1 MSTVSRRRSLKS
13 FLHDVCSALCRT
25 AYTSGWMPVFTHP
38 LERKGFNR
46 ASMKILHFL
55 KRNKDRWW
63 ALPLIVPVV
72 LLPVF
77 SMVNTYTQ
85 LGDGIVTLYYLP
97 LSFLLALMSFFGLE
111 AIPGIVLSLFF
122 RYASSVGLFETCAGI
137 LHFLVPLVLSWGG
150 YRVFAPR
157 RNMTAYGDVR
167 LMAQRL
173 FWQAF
178 CPATLFLVLFQFA
191 VYLGVYESRQSLA
204 GLNPLNIRT
213 LINYQALLVSGL
225 TGVPLCY
232 LLIRLIRHP
241 RYIKGLIS
249 QIRAQIDKKVTL
261 VEFLLWT
268 MVLAVLLSLLLV
280 PMNENSSI
288 FSTNYTLSLLMPVM
302 LWGAMRFGYKL
313 MSIIWTPVL
322 LLAIHYFYHYIP
334 LRPGYDIQLAITSS
348 SYLVFS
354 FVVIYM
360 SMLATRQ
367 RAINIRSRRLALLD
381 PVVHM
386 PNLRALSRALAKTPW
401 SALCLLRIPELEVL
415 GRNYG
420 VLLRIQYKQ
429 QLAQWINDTLQ
440 PDECV
445 YHLTGCDLAVRLNS
459 ESHQQRIDT
468 LDAHIK
474 QFRFVWDGMPL
485 QPQVGVSYCYVR
497 SPVNHLYLVLGEL
510 GVIADLSLSTNH
522 PENLQQRGAVHLQ
535 RSLKDKVAMMN
546 RLQTALEQNAF
557 TLMVQP
563 VRGLRGD
570 CYHEVLLRMPDENGI
585 LLSPEQFLPV
595 AQEFGLSS
603 RVDLWVLERTLSF
616 LSRHRERLPGQRF
629 AIKLAPSTVCRAQ
642 FPLDVSRLLAKYS
655 VEAWQLIFEVT
666 ETSTC
671 CNAELAV
678 QTLRQLQKMGVRI
691 AIDDFGTGYASYARL
706 KSVDAD
712 ILKIDGSFIRNIV
725 SNSLDYQIVAS
736 ICHLA
741 RMKKMLVVAEYV
753 ETEEIHSAVLALGID
768 YVQGCLIGE
777 PVELESLAEAE
788 TPQVSA

>member
-1 MSTVSRRRSLKS
+1 
-13 FLHDVCSALCRT
+13 
-25 AYTSGWMPVFTHP
+25 MPVIIFP
-38 LERKGFNR
+38 LEKKGFNR
-46 ASMKILHFL
+46 ASMNIFAFL
-55 KRNKDRWW
+55 KKNKHRWW
-63 ALPLIVPVV
+63 SLPLILPVV
-72 LLPVF
+72 LLPVL
-77 SMVNTYTQ
+77 SVANTFTQ
-85 LGDGIVTLYYLP
+85 LGDGIAALYYLP
-97 LSFLLALMSFFGLE
+97 LSFLLSLMMFFGLE
-111 AIPGIVLSLFF
+111 ALPGIVLSLFI
-122 RYASSVGLFETCAGI
+122 RYYPSVGMFETVAGV
-137 LHFLVPLVLSWGG
+137 LHFIVPIVLSWGG

-167 LMAQRL
+167 LMAQRI

-178 CPATLFLVLFQFA
+178 CPATLFLLLFQFA

-225 TGVPLCY
+225 TGVPLSY

-241 RYIKGLIS
+241 RYLKSLIS
-249 QIRAQIDKKVTL
+249 QIRTQIDKKVTL
-261 VEFLLWT
+261 AEFLIWAIA
-268 MVLAVLLSLLLV
+268 LAGLLSLLLL

-288 FSTNYTLSLLMPVM
+288 FTTNYTLSLLMPVM

-313 MSIIWTPVL
+313 ISLIWIPIL
-322 LLAIHYFYHYIP
+322 LVSIHYFYRYIP
-334 LRPGYDIQLAITSS
+334 VNQGYDIQLAITSS

-367 RAINIRSRRLALLD
+367 RAVNKRSRRLALLD
-381 PVVHM
+381 PVLHM
-386 PNLRALSRALAKTPW
+386 PNLRALSRDLAKNPW
-401 SALCLLRIPELEVL
+401 SALCLLRVPELEIL

-429 QLAQWINDTLQ
+429 QLAQWINGTLQ
-440 PDECV
+440 PNEQV
-445 YHLTGCDLAVRLNS
+445 YHLTGCDMAVRLNA
-459 ESHQQRIDT
+459 ESHQQRIET
-468 LDAHIK
+468 LDEHIK

-510 GVIADLSLSTNH
+510 GVVADLSLSSNH

-535 RSLKDKVAMMN
+535 RSLKDKVAVMS
-546 RLQTALEQNAF
+546 RLQRALDNNAF
-557 TLMVQP
+557 TLLVQP

-570 CYHEVLLRMPDENGI
+570 SYHEVLLRMTDANG
-585 LLSPEQFLPV
+585 LLISPEQFLPI

-603 RVDLWVLERTLSF
+603 RVDLWVLEHTLRF
-616 LSRHRERLPGQRF
+616 LAAHRERLPGQRF
-629 AIKLAPSTVCRAQ
+629 AINLAPSTVCRVQ
-642 FPLDVSRLLAKYS
+642 FPLEVSRLLAKYAI
-655 VEAWQLIFEVT
+655 EPWQLIFEVT
-666 ETSTC
+666 ECSTF
-671 CNAELAV
+671 CNAEQGLHI
-678 QTLRQLQKMGVRI
+678 LRQLQQMGVRI

-712 ILKIDGSFIRNIV
+712 ILKIDGDFIRNIV
-725 SNSLDYQIVAS
+725 NNSLDYQIVAS

-753 ETEEIHSAVLALGID
+753 ETEEIRSAVHALGID
-768 YVQGCLIGE
+768 YVQGYLIGR
-777 PVELESLAEAE
+777 PAPLESLLEAEAS
-788 TPQVSA
+788 TVDA

>member
-1 MSTVSRRRSLKS
+1 M
-13 FLHDVCSALCRT
+13 
-25 AYTSGWMPVFTHP
+25 
-38 LERKGFNR
+38 N
-46 ASMKILHFL
+46 ILIFL
-55 KRNKDRWW
+55 KNNKDRWW
-63 ALPLIVPVV
+63 ALPLILPSI
-72 LLPVF
+72 LLPLLSV
-77 SMVNTYTQ
+77 VNTFSQ
-85 LGDGIVTLYYLP
+85 LGDGLAALYYLP
-97 LSFLLALMSFFGLE
+97 LFFLLAMMLFFGLA
-111 AIPGIVLSLFF
+111 AIPGVILALFF
-122 RYASSVGLFETCAGI
+122 RYYPSVGLFETGAGI
-137 LHFLVPLVLSWGG
+137 LHFIVPLVLSWGG
-150 YRVFAPR
+150 YRVFTPR

-167 LMAQRL
+167 LMAQRI
-173 FWQAF
+173 FWQVF
-178 CPATLFLVLFQFA
+178 CPATLFLSLFQFA
-191 VYLGVYESRQSLA
+191 VYLGVYESRQSMA

-225 TGVPLCY
+225 TGVPLSY
-232 LLIRLIRHP
+232 LLIRLIRNP
-241 RYIKGLIS
+241 RYIKALIS
-249 QIRAQIDKKVTL
+249 QVRAQIDKKVSIM
-261 VEFLLWT
+261 EFLIWAAMLGG
-268 MVLAVLLSLLLV
+268 LLSLLLL

-322 LLAIHYFYHYIP
+322 LVTIHYYYRYIP
-334 LRPGYDIQLAITSS
+334 LHQGYDVQLAITSS

-354 FVVIYM
+354 FVVTYM

-386 PNLRALSRALAKTPW
+386 PNLRALSRDLAKNPW

-429 QLAQWINDTLQ
+429 KLAEWINGTLQ
-440 PDECV
+440 PNERV
-445 YHLTGCDLAVRLNS
+445 YHLTGYDLAVRLNT

-468 LDAHIK
+468 LDEHIK
-474 QFRFVWDGMPL
+474 QFRFIWDGMPL
-485 QPQVGVSYCYVR
+485 QPQVGVSYCFVR

-522 PENLQQRGAVHLQ
+522 PENLQQRGAVNLQ
-535 RSLKDKVAMMN
+535 RDLKGKVAMMN
-546 RLQTALEQNAF
+546 RLQRALEQDEF

-570 CYHEVLLRMPDENGI
+570 HYHEVLLRMPDERGELI
-585 LLSPEQFLPV
+585 SPDLFLPV

-603 RVDLWVLERTLSF
+603 RVDLWVLERTLRF
-616 LSRHRERLPGQRF
+616 LTEHRDKLPGKRF
-629 AIKLAPSTVCRAQ
+629 AINLAPSTVCRAQ
-642 FPLDVSRLLAKYS
+642 LPLEVSRLLRKYS
-655 VEAWQLIFEVT
+655 VEAWQLVFEIT
-666 ETSTC
+666 ESSC
-671 CNAELAV
+671 FGNSPLAV
-678 QTLRQLQKMGVRI
+678 HTLRQLQQMGVRI

-753 ETEEIHSAVLALGID
+753 ESEEIRSAVHALGID
-768 YVQGCLIGE
+768 YVQGYLIGK
-777 PVELESLAEAE
+777 PVALESLLEEEAPCE
-788 TPQVSA
+788 SA

>member
-1 MSTVSRRRSLKS
+1 
-13 FLHDVCSALCRT
+13 
-25 AYTSGWMPVFTHP
+25 MPVIIFL
-38 LERKGFNR
+38 LEKKGFNR
-46 ASMKILHFL
+46 ASMNIFAFL
-55 KRNKDRWW
+55 KKNQHRWW
-63 ALPLIVPVV
+63 VLPLILPVV
-72 LLPVF
+72 LLPVL
-77 SMVNTYTQ
+77 SVANTFTH
-85 LGDGIVTLYYLP
+85 LGDGIAALYYLP
-97 LSFLLALMSFFGLE
+97 LSFLLSLMMFFGLE
-111 AIPGIVLSLFF
+111 ALPGIVLSLFI
-122 RYASSVGLFETCAGI
+122 RYYPSVGMFETVAGV
-137 LHFLVPLVLSWGG
+137 LHFIVPIVLSWGG

-167 LMAQRL
+167 LMAQRI

-178 CPATLFLVLFQFA
+178 CPATLFLLLFQFA

-225 TGVPLCY
+225 TGVPLSY

-241 RYIKGLIS
+241 RYLKSLIS
-249 QIRAQIDKKVTL
+249 QIRTQIDKKVTRA
-261 VEFLLWT
+261 EFLIWAIA
-268 MVLAVLLSLLLV
+268 LAGLLSLLLL

-288 FSTNYTLSLLMPVM
+288 FTTNYTLSLLMPVM

-313 MSIIWTPVL
+313 ISLIWIPIL
-322 LLAIHYFYHYIP
+322 LVSIHYFYRYIP
-334 LRPGYDIQLAITSS
+334 VNQGYDIQLAITSS

-367 RAINIRSRRLALLD
+367 RAVNKRSRRLALLD
-381 PVVHM
+381 PVLHM
-386 PNLRALSRALAKTPW
+386 PNLRALSRDLAKNPW
-401 SALCLLRIPELEVL
+401 SALCLLRVPELEIL

-429 QLAQWINDTLQ
+429 QLAQWVNGTLQ
-440 PDECV
+440 PNEQV
-445 YHLTGCDLAVRLNS
+445 YHLTGCDMAVRLNA
-459 ESHQQRIDT
+459 ESHQQRIET
-468 LDAHIK
+468 LDEHIK

-510 GVIADLSLSTNH
+510 GVVADLSLSSNH

-535 RSLKDKVAMMN
+535 RSLKYKVAVMS
-546 RLQTALEQNAF
+546 RLQRALDNNAF
-557 TLMVQP
+557 TLLVQP

-570 CYHEVLLRMPDENGI
+570 SYHEVLLRMTDANG
-585 LLSPEQFLPV
+585 LLISPEQFLPI

-603 RVDLWVLERTLSF
+603 RVDLWVLEHTLRF
-616 LSRHRERLPGQRF
+616 LAAHRERLPGQRF
-629 AIKLAPSTVCRAQ
+629 AINLAPSTVCRVQ
-642 FPLDVSRLLAKYS
+642 FPLEVSRLLAKYAI
-655 VEAWQLIFEVT
+655 EPWQLIFEVT
-666 ETSTC
+666 ECSTF
-671 CNAELAV
+671 CNAEQGLHI
-678 QTLRQLQKMGVRI
+678 LRQLQKMGVRI

-712 ILKIDGSFIRNIV
+712 ILKIDGDFIRNIV
-725 SNSLDYQIVAS
+725 NNSLDYQIVAS

-753 ETEEIHSAVLALGID
+753 ETEEIRSAVHALGID
-768 YVQGCLIGE
+768 YVQGYLIGR
-777 PVELESLAEAE
+777 PAPLESLLEAEAS
-788 TPQVSA
+788 TADA

>member
-1 MSTVSRRRSLKS
+1 M
-13 FLHDVCSALCRT
+13 
-25 AYTSGWMPVFTHP
+25 
-38 LERKGFNR
+38 N
-46 ASMKILHFL
+46 ILAFL
-55 KRNKDRWW
+55 KKNENRWW
-63 ALPLIVPVV
+63 ALPLILPVV
-72 LLPVF
+72 LLPVL
-77 SMVNTYTQ
+77 SIANTLTQ
-85 LGDGIVTLYYLP
+85 LGDGIVALYYLP
-97 LSFLLALMSFFGLE
+97 LSFLLSLMMFFGLE
-111 AIPGIVLSLFF
+111 ALPGIVLSLFI
-122 RYASSVGLFETCAGI
+122 RYYPSVGMFETVAGV
-137 LHFLVPLVLSWGG
+137 LHFIVPLVLSWGG

-157 RNMTAYGDVR
+157 RNMTAYGDIR
-167 LMAQRL
+167 LMAQRI

-178 CPATLFLVLFQFA
+178 CPATLFLLLFQFA

-225 TGVPLCY
+225 TGVPLSY

-241 RYIKGLIS
+241 RYLKSLIS
-249 QIRAQIDKKVTL
+249 QVRSQIDKKVTI
-261 VEFLLWT
+261 VEFLVWAIALGG
-268 MVLAVLLSLLLV
+268 LLSLLLL

-288 FSTNYTLSLLMPVM
+288 FTTNYTLSLLMPVM

-313 MSIIWTPVL
+313 VSLIWIPVL
-322 LLAIHYFYHYIP
+322 LVSIHYFYHYIP
-334 LRPGYDIQLAITSS
+334 VNQGYDIQLAITSS

-367 RAINIRSRRLALLD
+367 RAVNKRSRRLALLD

-386 PNLRALSRALAKTPW
+386 PNLRALSRELAKNPW
-401 SALCLLRIPELEVL
+401 SALCLLRIPELEIL

-429 QLAQWINDTLQ
+429 QLAQWVNGTLQ
-440 PDECV
+440 PNEQV
-445 YHLTGCDLAVRLNS
+445 YHLTGYDMAVRLNA
-459 ESHQQRIDT
+459 ESHQQRIEA
-468 LDAHIK
+468 LDEHIK

-510 GVIADLSLSTNH
+510 GVVADLSLSSNH
-522 PENLQQRGAVHLQ
+522 PENLQQRGAIHLQ
-535 RSLKDKVAMMN
+535 RSLKDKVAMMS
-546 RLQTALEQNAF
+546 RLQKALDNDEFA
-557 TLMVQP
+557 LLVQP

-570 CYHEVLLRMPDENGI
+570 RYHEVLLRMPDING
-585 LLSPEQFLPV
+585 LLISPDQFLPV

-603 RVDLWVLERTLSF
+603 RVDLWVLEHTLRF
-616 LSRHRERLPGQRF
+616 LAAHRETLPGQRF
-629 AIKLAPSTVCRAQ
+629 AINLAPSTVCRVQ
-642 FPLDVSRLLAKYS
+642 FPLEVSRLLAKYAI
-655 VEAWQLIFEVT
+655 EPWQLIFEVT
-666 ETSTC
+666 ECSTFGSGEQ
-671 CNAELAV
+671 ALHIL
-678 QTLRQLQKMGVRI
+678 QQLQKMGARI

-725 SNSLDYQIVAS
+725 NNSLDYQIVAS

-753 ETEEIHSAVLALGID
+753 ETEEIRSAVHALGID
-768 YVQGCLIGE
+768 YVQGYLIGR
-777 PVELESLAEAE
+777 PAPLESLLEAE
-788 TPQVSA
+788 TSCADA

>member
-1 MSTVSRRRSLKS
+1 MNI
-13 FLHDVCSALCRT
+13 FA
-25 AYTSGWMPVFTHP
+25 
-38 LERKGFNR
+38 
-46 ASMKILHFL
+46 FL
-55 KRNKDRWW
+55 KKNQHRWW
-63 ALPLIVPVV
+63 VLPLILPVV
-72 LLPVF
+72 LLPVL
-77 SMVNTYTQ
+77 SVANTFTH
-85 LGDGIVTLYYLP
+85 LGDGIAALYYLP
-97 LSFLLALMSFFGLE
+97 LSFLLSLMMFFGLE
-111 AIPGIVLSLFF
+111 ALPGIVLALFI
-122 RYASSVGLFETCAGI
+122 RYYPSVGMFETVAGV
-137 LHFLVPLVLSWGG
+137 LHFIVPIVLSWGG

-167 LMAQRL
+167 LMAQRI

-178 CPATLFLVLFQFA
+178 CPATLFLLLFQFA

-225 TGVPLCY
+225 TGVPLSY

-241 RYIKGLIS
+241 RYLKSLIS
-249 QIRAQIDKKVTL
+249 QIRTQIDKKVTRA
-261 VEFLLWT
+261 EFLIWAIA
-268 MVLAVLLSLLLV
+268 LAGLLSLLLL

-288 FSTNYTLSLLMPVM
+288 FTTNYTLSLLMPVM

-313 MSIIWTPVL
+313 ISLIWIPIL
-322 LLAIHYFYHYIP
+322 LVSIHYFYRYIP
-334 LRPGYDIQLAITSS
+334 VNQGYDIQLAITSS

-367 RAINIRSRRLALLD
+367 RAVNKRSRRLALLD
-381 PVVHM
+381 PVLHM
-386 PNLRALSRALAKTPW
+386 PNLRALSRDLAKNPW
-401 SALCLLRIPELEVL
+401 SALCLLRVPELEIL

-429 QLAQWINDTLQ
+429 QLAQWVNGTLQ
-440 PDECV
+440 PNEQV
-445 YHLTGCDLAVRLNS
+445 YHLTGCDMAVRLNA
-459 ESHQQRIDT
+459 ESHQQRIET
-468 LDAHIK
+468 LDEHIK

-510 GVIADLSLSTNH
+510 GVVADLSLSSNH

-535 RSLKDKVAMMN
+535 RSLKDKVAVMS
-546 RLQTALEQNAF
+546 RLQRALDNNAF
-557 TLMVQP
+557 TLLVQP

-570 CYHEVLLRMPDENGI
+570 RYHEVLLRMTDANG
-585 LLSPEQFLPV
+585 LLISPEQFLPI

-603 RVDLWVLERTLSF
+603 RVDLWVLEHTLRF
-616 LSRHRERLPGQRF
+616 LAAHRERLPGQRF
-629 AIKLAPSTVCRAQ
+629 AINLAPSTVCRVQ
-642 FPLDVSRLLAKYS
+642 FPLEVSRLLAKYAI
-655 VEAWQLIFEVT
+655 EPWQLIFEVT
-666 ETSTC
+666 ECSTF
-671 CNAELAV
+671 CNAEQGLHI
-678 QTLRQLQKMGVRI
+678 LRQLQKMGVRI

-712 ILKIDGSFIRNIV
+712 ILKIDGDFIRNIV
-725 SNSLDYQIVAS
+725 NNSLDYQIVAS

-753 ETEEIHSAVLALGID
+753 ETEEIRSAVHALGID
-768 YVQGCLIGE
+768 YVQGYLIGR
-777 PVELESLAEAE
+777 PAPLESLLEAEAS
-788 TPQVSA
+788 TADA

>member
-1 MSTVSRRRSLKS
+1 MNI
-13 FLHDVCSALCRT
+13 FA
-25 AYTSGWMPVFTHP
+25 
-38 LERKGFNR
+38 
-46 ASMKILHFL
+46 FL
-55 KRNKDRWW
+55 KKNQHRWW
-63 ALPLIVPVV
+63 VLPLILPVV
-72 LLPVF
+72 LLPVL
-77 SMVNTYTQ
+77 SVANTFTH
-85 LGDGIVTLYYLP
+85 LGDGIAALYYLP
-97 LSFLLALMSFFGLE
+97 LSFLLSLMMFFGLE
-111 AIPGIVLSLFF
+111 ALPGIVLSLFI
-122 RYASSVGLFETCAGI
+122 RYYPSVGMFETVAGV
-137 LHFLVPLVLSWGG
+137 LHFIVPIVLSWGG

-167 LMAQRL
+167 LMAQRI

-178 CPATLFLVLFQFA
+178 CPATLFLLLFQFA

-225 TGVPLCY
+225 TGVPLSY

-241 RYIKGLIS
+241 RYLKSLIS
-249 QIRAQIDKKVTL
+249 QIRTQIDKKVTRA
-261 VEFLLWT
+261 EFVIWAIA
-268 MVLAVLLSLLLV
+268 LAGLLSLLLL

-288 FSTNYTLSLLMPVM
+288 FTTNYTLSLLMPVM

-313 MSIIWTPVL
+313 ISLIWIPIL
-322 LLAIHYFYHYIP
+322 LVSIHYFYRYIP
-334 LRPGYDIQLAITSS
+334 VNQGYDIQLAITSS

-367 RAINIRSRRLALLD
+367 RAVNKRSRRLALLD
-381 PVVHM
+381 PVLHM
-386 PNLRALSRALAKTPW
+386 PNLRALSRDLAKNPW
-401 SALCLLRIPELEVL
+401 SALCLLRVPELEIL

-429 QLAQWINDTLQ
+429 QLAQWINGTLQ
-440 PDECV
+440 LNEQV
-445 YHLTGCDLAVRLNS
+445 YHLTGCDMAVRLNA
-459 ESHQQRIDT
+459 ESHQQRIET
-468 LDAHIK
+468 LDEHIK

-510 GVIADLSLSTNH
+510 GVVADLSLSSNH

-535 RSLKDKVAMMN
+535 RSLKDKVAVMS
-546 RLQTALEQNAF
+546 RLQRALDNNAF
-557 TLMVQP
+557 TLLVQP

-570 CYHEVLLRMPDENGI
+570 RYHEVLLRMTDANG
-585 LLSPEQFLPV
+585 LLISPEQFLPI

-603 RVDLWVLERTLSF
+603 RVDLWVLEHTLRF
-616 LSRHRERLPGQRF
+616 LAAHRERLPGQRF
-629 AIKLAPSTVCRAQ
+629 AINLAPSTVCRVQ
-642 FPLDVSRLLAKYS
+642 FPLEVSRLLAKYAI
-655 VEAWQLIFEVT
+655 EPWQLIFEVT
-666 ETSTC
+666 ECSTF
-671 CNAELAV
+671 CNAEQGLHI
-678 QTLRQLQKMGVRI
+678 LRQLQKMGVRI

-712 ILKIDGSFIRNIV
+712 ILKIDGDFIRNIV
-725 SNSLDYQIVAS
+725 NNSLDYQIVAS

-753 ETEEIHSAVLALGID
+753 ETEEIRSAVHALGID
-768 YVQGCLIGE
+768 YVQGYLIGR
-777 PVELESLAEAE
+777 PAPLESLLEAEAS
-788 TPQVSA
+788 TADA

>member
-1 MSTVSRRRSLKS
+1 
-13 FLHDVCSALCRT
+13 
-25 AYTSGWMPVFTHP
+25 
-38 LERKGFNR
+38 
-46 ASMKILHFL
+46 MKILQFL
-55 KRNKDRWW
+55 TRQKDRWW
-63 ALPLIVPVV
+63 ALPLILPVV
-72 LLPVF
+72 LLPVL
-77 SMVNTYTQ
+77 SVVNTLTQ
-85 LGDGIVTLYYLP
+85 LGDGIVALYYLP
-97 LSFLLALMSFFGLE
+97 LSFLLTMMMFFGVE
-111 AIPGIVLSLFF
+111 ALPGIVLSLFF
-122 RYASSVGLFETCAGI
+122 RYYASVGLFETVAGI
-137 LHFLVPLVLSWGG
+137 LHFIVPIVLSWGG

-167 LMAQRL
+167 LMAQRI
-173 FWQAF
+173 FWQVF

-191 VYLGVYESRQSLA
+191 VYLGIYESRQSLA
-204 GLNPLNIRT
+204 GLNPFNIRT
-213 LINYQALLVSGL
+213 LINYQALLVGGL
-225 TGVPLCY
+225 TGVPLSY

-241 RYIKGLIS
+241 RYVRTLFS
-249 QIRAQIDKKVTL
+249 QIRAQIDKKVTA
-261 VEFLLWT
+261 VEFLIWAGALVGLLT
-268 MVLAVLLSLLLV
+268 MLLI

-313 MSIIWTPVL
+313 MSIVWTPVL
-322 LLAIHYFYHYIP
+322 LVSIHYFYRYIP
-334 LRPGYDIQLAITSS
+334 LHQGYDIQLAITSS

-367 RAINIRSRRLALLD
+367 RAVNIRSRRLALLD

-386 PNLRALSRALAKTPW
+386 PNLRALSRDLAKNPW
-401 SALCLLRIPELEVL
+401 SALGLLRIPELEVL

-429 QLAQWINDTLQ
+429 QLAQWINGILQ
-440 PDECV
+440 PNERV
-445 YHLTGCDLAVRLNS
+445 YHLTGYDLAVRLNS
-459 ESHQQRIDT
+459 ESHQQRIDA
-468 LDAHIK
+468 LDEHIK
-474 QFRFVWDGMPL
+474 QFRFLWDGMPL
-485 QPQVGVSYCYVR
+485 QPQVGVGYCYVR

-510 GVIADLSLSTNH
+510 GVIADLSISTNH

-535 RSLKDKVAMMN
+535 RSLKDKVAMMS
-546 RLQTALEQNAF
+546 RLQRALDQSEF

-570 CYHEVLLRMPDENGI
+570 RYHEVLLRMPDDNGNFI
-585 LLSPEQFLPV
+585 VPDRFLPV

-603 RVDLWVLERTLSF
+603 RVDLWVLERTLGF
-616 LSRHRERLPGQRF
+616 LAEHRDRLPGQRF
-629 AIKLAPSTVCRAQ
+629 AINLAPSTVCRAQ
-642 FPLDVSRLLAKYS
+642 FPLEVSRLLAKYS

-666 ETSTC
+666 ESTTYG
-671 CNAELAV
+671 NAELAIH
-678 QTLRQLQKMGVRI
+678 TLRQLQKMGVRI

-712 ILKIDGSFIRNIV
+712 ILKIDGNFIRNIV

-753 ETEEIHSAVLALGID
+753 ETEEIRSAVHALGID
-768 YVQGCLIGE
+768 YVQGSLIGK
-777 PVELESLAEAE
+777 PVDLDSLPESEASLADA
-788 TPQVSA
+788 

>member
-1 MSTVSRRRSLKS
+1 M
-13 FLHDVCSALCRT
+13 
-25 AYTSGWMPVFTHP
+25 
-38 LERKGFNR
+38 N
-46 ASMKILHFL
+46 ILAFL

-63 ALPLIVPVV
+63 ALPLILPVV
-72 LLPVF
+72 LLPVL
-77 SMVNTYTQ
+77 SAANTLTQ
-85 LGDGIVTLYYLP
+85 LGDGIVALYYLP
-97 LSFLLALMSFFGLE
+97 LSFLLVLMLFFGF
-111 AIPGIVLSLFF
+111 AAVPGIVLSLFI
-122 RYASSVGLFETCAGI
+122 RYYDAVGLFETVAGV
-137 LHFLVPLVLSWGG
+137 LHFIVPLVLSWGG

-157 RNMTAYGDVR
+157 RNMTGYGDTR
-167 LMAQRL
+167 LMPQRL
-173 FWQAF
+173 FWQVF

-225 TGVPLCY
+225 TGVPLSY

-241 RYIKGLIS
+241 CYLTRFIS
-249 QIRAQIDKKVTL
+249 QIRLQIDKKVTL
-261 VEFLLWT
+261 VEFLLWAIT
-268 MVLAVLLSLLLV
+268 LGGLLSLLLL

-288 FSTNYTLSLLMPVM
+288 FTTNYTLSLLMPVM

-313 MSIIWTPVL
+313 ISLIWTPVL
-322 LLAIHYFYHYIP
+322 LVSIHYFYHYIP
-334 LRPGYDIQLAITSS
+334 VNAGYDIQLAITSS

-367 RAINIRSRRLALLD
+367 RAVNKRTRRLALLD

-386 PNLRALSRALAKTPW
+386 PNLRALSRDLAKNPW
-401 SALCLLRIPELEVL
+401 SALCLLRIPELEIL

-420 VLLRIQYKQ
+420 VLLRILYKQ
-429 QLAQWINDTLQ
+429 QLAQWINGTLQ
-440 PDECV
+440 PNEQV
-445 YHLTGCDLAVRLNS
+445 YHLTGCDLAVRLNA

-468 LDAHIK
+468 LDEHIK

-497 SPVNHLYLVLGEL
+497 SPVTHLYLVLGEL
-510 GVIADLSLSTNH
+510 GVVADLSLSSNH

-535 RSLKDKVAMMN
+535 RSLKDKVAMMS
-546 RLQTALEQNAF
+546 RLQKALDNSAF
-557 TLMVQP
+557 TLLAQP

-570 CYHEVLLRMPDENGI
+570 RYHEILLRMPDVDGL
-585 LLSPEQFLPV
+585 LLSPDQFLPV

-603 RVDLWVLERTLSF
+603 RVDLWVLDHTLRF
-616 LSRHRERLPGQRF
+616 LAEHREQLPGHRF
-629 AIKLAPSTVCRAQ
+629 AINLAPSTVCRVQ
-642 FPLDVSRLLAKYS
+642 FPLEVSRLLAKYAI
-655 VEAWQLIFEVT
+655 EPWQLIFEVT
-666 ETSTC
+666 ECSTFG
-671 CNAELAV
+671 NGEQAQHIL
-678 QTLRQLQKMGVRI
+678 QQLQKMGVRI

-725 SNSLDYQIVAS
+725 NNSLDYQIVAS

-753 ETEEIHSAVLALGID
+753 ETEEIRSAVHALGID
-768 YVQGCLIGE
+768 YVQGYLIGR
-777 PVELESLAEAE
+777 PVALASLLEAEAS
-788 TPQVSA
+788 VADA

>member
-1 MSTVSRRRSLKS
+1 
-13 FLHDVCSALCRT
+13 
-25 AYTSGWMPVFTHP
+25 MPVIIFL
-38 LERKGFNR
+38 LEKKGFNR
-46 ASMKILHFL
+46 ASMNIFAFL
-55 KRNKDRWW
+55 KKNQHRWW
-63 ALPLIVPVV
+63 VLPLILPVV
-72 LLPVF
+72 LLPVL
-77 SMVNTYTQ
+77 SVANTFTH
-85 LGDGIVTLYYLP
+85 LGDGIAALYYLP
-97 LSFLLALMSFFGLE
+97 LSFLLSLMMFFGLE
-111 AIPGIVLSLFF
+111 ALPGIVLSLFI
-122 RYASSVGLFETCAGI
+122 RYYPSVGMFETVAGV
-137 LHFLVPLVLSWGG
+137 LHFIVPIVLSWGG

-167 LMAQRL
+167 LMAQRI

-178 CPATLFLVLFQFA
+178 CPATLFLLLFQFA

-225 TGVPLCY
+225 TGVPLSY

-241 RYIKGLIS
+241 RYLKSLIS
-249 QIRAQIDKKVTL
+249 QIRTQIDKKVTRA
-261 VEFLLWT
+261 EFLIWAIA
-268 MVLAVLLSLLLV
+268 LAGLLSLLLL

-288 FSTNYTLSLLMPVM
+288 FTTNYTLSLLMPVM

-313 MSIIWTPVL
+313 ISLIWIPIL
-322 LLAIHYFYHYIP
+322 LVSIHYFYRYIP
-334 LRPGYDIQLAITSS
+334 VNQGYDIQLAITSS

-367 RAINIRSRRLALLD
+367 RAVNKRSRRLALLD
-381 PVVHM
+381 PVLHM
-386 PNLRALSRALAKTPW
+386 PNLRALSRDLAKNPW
-401 SALCLLRIPELEVL
+401 SALCLLRVPELEIL

-429 QLAQWINDTLQ
+429 QLAQWVNGTLQ
-440 PDECV
+440 PNEQV
-445 YHLTGCDLAVRLNS
+445 YHLTGCDMAVRLNA
-459 ESHQQRIDT
+459 ESHQQRIET
-468 LDAHIK
+468 LDEHIK

-510 GVIADLSLSTNH
+510 GVVADLSLSSNH

-535 RSLKDKVAMMN
+535 RSLKDKVAVMS
-546 RLQTALEQNAF
+546 RLQRALDNNAF
-557 TLMVQP
+557 TLLVQP

-570 CYHEVLLRMPDENGI
+570 RYHEVLLRMTDANG
-585 LLSPEQFLPV
+585 LLISPEQFLPI

-603 RVDLWVLERTLSF
+603 RVDLWVLEHTLRF
-616 LSRHRERLPGQRF
+616 LAAHRERLPGQRF
-629 AIKLAPSTVCRAQ
+629 AINLAPSTVCRVQ
-642 FPLDVSRLLAKYS
+642 FPLEVSRLLAKYAI
-655 VEAWQLIFEVT
+655 EPWQLIFEVT
-666 ETSTC
+666 ECSTF
-671 CNAELAV
+671 CNAEQGLHI
-678 QTLRQLQKMGVRI
+678 LRQLQKMGVRI

-712 ILKIDGSFIRNIV
+712 ILKIDGDFIRNIV
-725 SNSLDYQIVAS
+725 NNSLDYQIVAS

-753 ETEEIHSAVLALGID
+753 ETEEIRSAVHALGID
-768 YVQGCLIGE
+768 YVQGYLIGR
-777 PVELESLAEAE
+777 PAPLESLLEAEAS
-788 TPQVSA
+788 TADA

>member
-1 MSTVSRRRSLKS
+1 M
-13 FLHDVCSALCRT
+13 
-25 AYTSGWMPVFTHP
+25 
-38 LERKGFNR
+38 N
-46 ASMKILHFL
+46 ILAFL
-55 KRNKDRWW
+55 KCNKDRWW
-63 ALPLIVPVV
+63 ALPLILPVV
-72 LLPVF
+72 LLPVL
-77 SMVNTYTQ
+77 SAANTLTQ
-85 LGDGIVTLYYLP
+85 LGDGIVALYYLP
-97 LSFLLALMSFFGLE
+97 LSFLLALMLFFGF
-111 AIPGIVLSLFF
+111 AAVPGIVLSLFI
-122 RYASSVGLFETCAGI
+122 RYYDAVGLFETVAGV
-137 LHFLVPLVLSWGG
+137 LHFIVPLVLSWGG

-157 RNMTAYGDVR
+157 RNMTGYGDIR
-167 LMAQRL
+167 LMPQRL
-173 FWQAF
+173 FWQVF

-225 TGVPLCY
+225 TGVPLSY

-241 RYIKGLIS
+241 RYLTRFIS
-249 QIRAQIDKKVTL
+249 QIRLQIDKKVTL
-261 VEFLLWT
+261 VEFLLWAIT
-268 MVLAVLLSLLLV
+268 LGGLLSLLLL

-288 FSTNYTLSLLMPVM
+288 FTTNYTLSLLMPVM

-313 MSIIWTPVL
+313 ISLIWTPVL
-322 LLAIHYFYHYIP
+322 LVSIHYFYHYIP
-334 LRPGYDIQLAITSS
+334 VNAGYDIQLAITSS

-367 RAINIRSRRLALLD
+367 RAVNKRTRRLALLD

-386 PNLRALSRALAKTPW
+386 PNLRALSRDLAKNPW
-401 SALCLLRIPELEVL
+401 SALCLLRIPELEIL

-420 VLLRIQYKQ
+420 VLLRILYKQ
-429 QLAQWINDTLQ
+429 QLAQWINGTLQ
-440 PDECV
+440 PNEQV
-445 YHLTGCDLAVRLNS
+445 YHLTGCDLAVRLNA

-468 LDAHIK
+468 LDEHIK

-497 SPVNHLYLVLGEL
+497 SPVTHLYLVLGEL
-510 GVIADLSLSTNH
+510 GVVADLSLSSNH

-535 RSLKDKVAMMN
+535 RSLKDKVAMMS
-546 RLQTALEQNAF
+546 RLQKALDHNAF
-557 TLMVQP
+557 TLLAQP

-570 CYHEVLLRMPDENGI
+570 RYHEILLRMPDVDGL
-585 LLSPEQFLPV
+585 LLSPDQFLPV

-603 RVDLWVLERTLSF
+603 RVDLWVLDHTLRF
-616 LSRHRERLPGQRF
+616 LAEHREQLPGHRF
-629 AIKLAPSTVCRAQ
+629 AINLAPSTVCRVQ
-642 FPLDVSRLLAKYS
+642 FPLEVNRLLAKYAI
-655 VEAWQLIFEVT
+655 EPWQLIFEVT
-666 ETSTC
+666 ECSTFG
-671 CNAELAV
+671 NGEQAQHIL
-678 QTLRQLQKMGVRI
+678 QQLQKMGVRI

-725 SNSLDYQIVAS
+725 NNSLDYQIVAS

-753 ETEEIHSAVLALGID
+753 ETEEIRSAVHALGID
-768 YVQGCLIGE
+768 YVQGYLIGR
-777 PVELESLAEAE
+777 PVALASLLEAEA
-788 TPQVSA
+788 PVADA

>member
-1 MSTVSRRRSLKS
+1 
-13 FLHDVCSALCRT
+13 
-25 AYTSGWMPVFTHP
+25 MPVIIFL
-38 LERKGFNR
+38 LEKKGFNR
-46 ASMKILHFL
+46 ASMNIFAFL
-55 KRNKDRWW
+55 KKNQHRWW
-63 ALPLIVPVV
+63 VLPLILPVV
-72 LLPVF
+72 LLPVL
-77 SMVNTYTQ
+77 SVANTFTH
-85 LGDGIVTLYYLP
+85 LGDGIAALYYLP
-97 LSFLLALMSFFGLE
+97 LSFLLSLMMFFGLE
-111 AIPGIVLSLFF
+111 ALPGIVLSLFI
-122 RYASSVGLFETCAGI
+122 RYYPSVGMFETVAGV
-137 LHFLVPLVLSWGG
+137 LHFIVPIVLSWGG

-167 LMAQRL
+167 LMAQRI

-178 CPATLFLVLFQFA
+178 CPATLFLLLFQFA

-225 TGVPLCY
+225 TGVPLSY

-241 RYIKGLIS
+241 RYLKSLIS
-249 QIRAQIDKKVTL
+249 QIRTQIDKKVTRA
-261 VEFLLWT
+261 EFLIWAIA
-268 MVLAVLLSLLLV
+268 LAGLLSLLLL

-288 FSTNYTLSLLMPVM
+288 FTTNYTLSLLMPVM

-313 MSIIWTPVL
+313 ISLIWIPIL
-322 LLAIHYFYHYIP
+322 LVSIHYFYRYIP
-334 LRPGYDIQLAITSS
+334 VNQGYDIQLAITSS

-367 RAINIRSRRLALLD
+367 RAVNKRSRRLALLD
-381 PVVHM
+381 PVLHM
-386 PNLRALSRALAKTPW
+386 PNLRALSRDLAKNPW
-401 SALCLLRIPELEVL
+401 SALCLLRVPELEIL

-429 QLAQWINDTLQ
+429 QLAQWVNGTLQ
-440 PDECV
+440 PNEQV
-445 YHLTGCDLAVRLNS
+445 YHLTGCDMAVRLNA
-459 ESHQQRIDT
+459 ESHQQRIET
-468 LDAHIK
+468 LDEHIK

-510 GVIADLSLSTNH
+510 GVVADLSLSSNH

-535 RSLKDKVAMMN
+535 RSLKDKVAVMS
-546 RLQTALEQNAF
+546 RLQRALDNNAF
-557 TLMVQP
+557 TLLVQP

-570 CYHEVLLRMPDENGI
+570 SYHEVLLRMTDANG
-585 LLSPEQFLPV
+585 LLISPEQFLPI

-603 RVDLWVLERTLSF
+603 RVDLWVLEHTLRF
-616 LSRHRERLPGQRF
+616 LAAHRERLPGQRF
-629 AIKLAPSTVCRAQ
+629 AINLAPSTVCRVQ
-642 FPLDVSRLLAKYS
+642 FPLEVSRLLTHYAI
-655 VEAWQLIFEVT
+655 EPWQLIFEVT
-666 ETSTC
+666 ECSTF
-671 CNAELAV
+671 CNAEQGLHI
-678 QTLRQLQKMGVRI
+678 LRQLQKMGVRI

-712 ILKIDGSFIRNIV
+712 ILKIDGDFIRNIV
-725 SNSLDYQIVAS
+725 NNSLDYQIVAS

-753 ETEEIHSAVLALGID
+753 ETEEIRSAVHALGID
-768 YVQGCLIGE
+768 YVQGYLIGR
-777 PVELESLAEAE
+777 PAPLESLLEAEAS
-788 TPQVSA
+788 TADA

>member
-1 MSTVSRRRSLKS
+1 M
-13 FLHDVCSALCRT
+13 
-25 AYTSGWMPVFTHP
+25 
-38 LERKGFNR
+38 N
-46 ASMKILHFL
+46 ILAFL
-55 KRNKDRWW
+55 KKNENRWW
-63 ALPLIVPVV
+63 ALPLILPVV
-72 LLPVF
+72 LLPVL
-77 SMVNTYTQ
+77 SIANTLTQ
-85 LGDGIVTLYYLP
+85 LGDGIVALYYLP
-97 LSFLLALMSFFGLE
+97 LSFLLSLMMFFGLE
-111 AIPGIVLSLFF
+111 ALPGIVLSLFI
-122 RYASSVGLFETCAGI
+122 RYYPSVGMFETIAGV
-137 LHFLVPLVLSWGG
+137 LHFIVPLVLSWGG

-157 RNMTAYGDVR
+157 RNMTAYGDIR
-167 LMAQRL
+167 LMAQRI

-178 CPATLFLVLFQFA
+178 CPATLFLLLFQFA

-225 TGVPLCY
+225 TGVPLSY

-241 RYIKGLIS
+241 RYLKSLIS
-249 QIRAQIDKKVTL
+249 QVRSQIDKKVTI
-261 VEFLLWT
+261 VEF
-268 MVLAVLLSLLLV
+268 MVWAIALGGLLSLLLL

-288 FSTNYTLSLLMPVM
+288 FTTNYTLSLLMPVM

-313 MSIIWTPVL
+313 VSLIWIPVL
-322 LLAIHYFYHYIP
+322 LVSIHYFYHYIP
-334 LRPGYDIQLAITSS
+334 VNQGYDIQLAITSS

-367 RAINIRSRRLALLD
+367 RAVNKRSRRLALLD

-386 PNLRALSRALAKTPW
+386 PNLRALSRELAKNPW
-401 SALCLLRIPELEVL
+401 SALCLLRIPELEIL

-429 QLAQWINDTLQ
+429 QLAQWVNGPLQ
-440 PDECV
+440 PNEQV
-445 YHLTGCDLAVRLNS
+445 YHLTGYDMAVRLNA
-459 ESHQQRIDT
+459 ESHQQRIEA
-468 LDAHIK
+468 LDEHIK

-510 GVIADLSLSTNH
+510 GVVADLSLSSNH
-522 PENLQQRGAVHLQ
+522 PENLQQRGAIHLQ
-535 RSLKDKVAMMN
+535 RSLKDKVAMMS
-546 RLQTALEQNAF
+546 RLQKALDNDEFA
-557 TLMVQP
+557 LLVQP

-570 CYHEVLLRMPDENGI
+570 RYHEVLLRMPDING
-585 LLSPEQFLPV
+585 LLISPDQFLPV

-603 RVDLWVLERTLSF
+603 RVDLWVLEHTLRF
-616 LSRHRERLPGQRF
+616 LAAHRETLPGQRF
-629 AIKLAPSTVCRAQ
+629 AINLAPSTVCRVQ
-642 FPLDVSRLLAKYS
+642 FPLEVSRLLAKYAI
-655 VEAWQLIFEVT
+655 EPWQLIFEVT
-666 ETSTC
+666 ECSTFGSGEQ
-671 CNAELAV
+671 ALHIL
-678 QTLRQLQKMGVRI
+678 QQLQKMGVRI

-725 SNSLDYQIVAS
+725 NNSLDYQIVAS

-753 ETEEIHSAVLALGID
+753 ETEEIRSAVHALGID
-768 YVQGCLIGE
+768 YVQGYLIGR
-777 PVELESLAEAE
+777 PAPLESLLEAE
-788 TPQVSA
+788 TSCADA

>member
-1 MSTVSRRRSLKS
+1 MNI
-13 FLHDVCSALCRT
+13 FA
-25 AYTSGWMPVFTHP
+25 
-38 LERKGFNR
+38 
-46 ASMKILHFL
+46 FL
-55 KRNKDRWW
+55 KKNQHRWW
-63 ALPLIVPVV
+63 VLPLILPVV
-72 LLPVF
+72 LLPVL
-77 SMVNTYTQ
+77 SVANTFTH
-85 LGDGIVTLYYLP
+85 LGDGIAALYYLP
-97 LSFLLALMSFFGLE
+97 LSFLLSLMMFFGLE
-111 AIPGIVLSLFF
+111 ALPGIVLSLFI
-122 RYASSVGLFETCAGI
+122 RYYPSVGMFETVAGV
-137 LHFLVPLVLSWGG
+137 LHFIVPIVLSWGG

-167 LMAQRL
+167 LMAQRI

-178 CPATLFLVLFQFA
+178 CPATLFLLLFQFA

-225 TGVPLCY
+225 TGVPLSY

-241 RYIKGLIS
+241 RYLKSLIS
-249 QIRAQIDKKVTL
+249 QIRTQIDKKVTRA
-261 VEFLLWT
+261 EFLIWAIA
-268 MVLAVLLSLLLV
+268 LAGLLSLLLL

-288 FSTNYTLSLLMPVM
+288 FTTNYTLSLLMPVM

-313 MSIIWTPVL
+313 ISLIWIPIL
-322 LLAIHYFYHYIP
+322 LVSIHYFYRYIP
-334 LRPGYDIQLAITSS
+334 VNQGYDIQLAITSS

-367 RAINIRSRRLALLD
+367 RAVNKRSRRLALLD
-381 PVVHM
+381 PVLHM
-386 PNLRALSRALAKTPW
+386 PNLRALSRDLAKNPW
-401 SALCLLRIPELEVL
+401 SALCLLRVPELEIL

-429 QLAQWINDTLQ
+429 QLAQWINGTLQ
-440 PDECV
+440 PNEQV
-445 YHLTGCDLAVRLNS
+445 YHLTGCDMAVRLNA
-459 ESHQQRIDT
+459 ESHQQRIET
-468 LDAHIK
+468 LDEHIK

-510 GVIADLSLSTNH
+510 GVVADLSLSSNH

-535 RSLKDKVAMMN
+535 RSLKDKVAVMS
-546 RLQTALEQNAF
+546 RLQRALDNNAF
-557 TLMVQP
+557 TLLVQP

-570 CYHEVLLRMPDENGI
+570 RFHEVLLRMTDANG
-585 LLSPEQFLPV
+585 LLISPEQFLPI

-603 RVDLWVLERTLSF
+603 RVDLWVLEHTLRF
-616 LSRHRERLPGQRF
+616 LAAHRERLPGQRF
-629 AIKLAPSTVCRAQ
+629 AINLAPSTVCRVQ
-642 FPLDVSRLLAKYS
+642 FPLEVSRLLAKYAI
-655 VEAWQLIFEVT
+655 EPWQLIFEVT
-666 ETSTC
+666 ECSTF
-671 CNAELAV
+671 CNAEQGLHI
-678 QTLRQLQKMGVRI
+678 LRQLQKMGVRI

-712 ILKIDGSFIRNIV
+712 ILKIDGDFIRNIV
-725 SNSLDYQIVAS
+725 NNSLDYQIVAS

-753 ETEEIHSAVLALGID
+753 ETEEIRSAVHALGID
-768 YVQGCLIGE
+768 YVQGYLIGR
-777 PVELESLAEAE
+777 PAPLESLLEAEAS
-788 TPQVSA
+788 TADA